1 LSFRRFF
8 IPAIIIIALII
19 AGVIIC
25 QFIPPKVPGDTP
37 SIAVLPFEDFSQ
49 AKDQE
54 VFCDGLK
61 ESIIHALKQARNLRV
76 PATTPLFKDKERDY
90 REIGEKL
97 KVKTVLDGSVQKVED
112 NVRIMAKL
120 IDITDESIIWT
131 DQFDTE
137 QQDIF
142 TIQDTISM
150 SIVDELK
157 VNLLGGEET
166 KIVKRYTED
175 TEAWRLYSQGRYYW
189 NKRTEDGFNRAID
202 YFELAI
208 KEDPSY
214 ALAHVGLADCYLL
227 LGDYGYSEPKQA
239 FPKAKNAALE
249 ALKLDDTLAEAY
261 ASLGNIS
268 TIYEWDWERAERNYT
283 RAIELNPN
291 YATAHHWYMA
301 FLMGMGRYDEAI
313 DKIKRAQELDPRSNI
328 INTSVGWPYYFMRR
342 YDDAMEAFQNAL
354 SIDEGFWYAHWSLG
368 LSYSQK
374 EMYDKAL
381 AEIQKAKEL
390 YNGWQ
395 PLIESS
401 IGCTYARMGR
411 REEARQVLNKL
422 LERQE
427 QDYVRPVVIAYVYF
441 DLKENDRGFDWLNR
455 AFEVRDPELTWLK
468 VLPDYDPIR
477 SDPRFT
483 AILKKMGLDK

>member
-1 LSFRRFF
+1 
-8 IPAIIIIALII
+8 
-19 AGVIIC
+19 
-25 QFIPPKVPGDTP
+25 
-37 SIAVLPFEDFSQ
+37 
-49 AKDQE
+49 
-54 VFCDGLK
+54 
-61 ESIIHALKQARNLRV
+61 
-76 PATTPLFKDKERDY
+76 
-90 REIGEKL
+90 
-97 KVKTVLDGSVQKVED
+97 
-112 NVRIMAKL
+112 
-120 IDITDESIIWT
+120 
-131 DQFDTE
+131 
-137 QQDIF
+137 
-142 TIQDTISM
+142 
-150 SIVDELK
+150 
-157 VNLLGGEET
+157 

-342 YDDAMEAFQNAL
+342 KCTFNRRGILVCAL
-354 SIDEGFWYAHWSLG
+354 EPRVILFSEG
-368 LSYSQK
+368 
-374 EMYDKAL
+374 
-381 AEIQKAKEL
+381 
-390 YNGWQ
+390 N
-395 PLIESS
+395 
-401 IGCTYARMGR
+401 
-411 REEARQVLNKL
+411 V
-422 LERQE
+422 
-427 QDYVRPVVIAYVYF
+427 
-441 DLKENDRGFDWLNR
+441 
-455 AFEVRDPELTWLK
+455 
-468 VLPDYDPIR
+468 
-477 SDPRFT
+477 
-483 AILKKMGLDK
+483 